1 MESSEKITM
10 SKLNLVDLAGSE
22 RIKKTGSEGIIMK
35 EAMFI
40 NKSLTFLEQ
49 VCTTSLLC
57 SGITPCYIGHHRT
70 WRQTQRPHPL
80 SPVQAHKH
88 IEGSTISILPR
99 N

>member
-1 MESSEKITM
+1 MSINKYRSRVESSEKVTM

-49 VCTTSLLC
+49 VR
-57 SGITPCYIGHHRT
+57 SGCAGCCLHNP
-70 WRQTQRPHPL
+70 
-80 SPVQAHKH
+80 
-88 IEGSTISILPR
+88 
-99 N
+99 